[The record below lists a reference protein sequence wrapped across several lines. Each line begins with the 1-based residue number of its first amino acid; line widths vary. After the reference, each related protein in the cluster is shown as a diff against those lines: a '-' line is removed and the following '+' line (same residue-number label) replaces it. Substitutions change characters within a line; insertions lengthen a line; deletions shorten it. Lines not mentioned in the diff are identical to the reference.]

1 MQAFLGQWHG
11 YESLPDSI
19 PAHEFEALLQSLKE
33 IDGNLDRVKAW
44 YKKDINAV
52 PPEYLLQPISSI
64 LGICK
69 LVHLTGIEISQHSL
83 LKAIQVVYL
92 PFVFYF

>member
-1 MQAFLGQWHG
+1 MYHFPRIGLNSIALQAFLGQRHG

-19 PAHEFEALLQSLKE
+19 PAHEFEALLQSRKE
-33 IDGNLDRVKAW
+33 LDGNLDRVKAW

-64 LGICK
+64 LGIR
-69 LVHLTGIEISQHSL
+69 LFVL
-83 LKAIQVVYL
+83 LE
-92 PFVFYF
+92 

>member
-1 MQAFLGQWHG
+1 MLQAFLGQRHG

-19 PAHEFEALLQSLKE
+19 PAHEFEALSESLKE
-33 IDGNLDRVKAW
+33 IDGNLELLKAW

-64 LGICK
+64 LGI
-69 LVHLTGIEISQHSL
+69 HLFIL
-83 LKAIQVVYL
+83 LK
-92 PFVFYF
+92 